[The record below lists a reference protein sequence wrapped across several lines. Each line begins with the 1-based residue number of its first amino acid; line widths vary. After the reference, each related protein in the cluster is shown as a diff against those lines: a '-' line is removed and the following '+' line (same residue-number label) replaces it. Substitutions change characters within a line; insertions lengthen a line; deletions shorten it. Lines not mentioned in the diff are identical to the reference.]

1 LQTRSMPV
9 AAGDVLELIIEQ
21 AAVNQPLLR
30 RIR

>member
-1 LQTRSMPV
+1 MPV

-21 AAVNQPLLR
+21 AAGNQPLLR